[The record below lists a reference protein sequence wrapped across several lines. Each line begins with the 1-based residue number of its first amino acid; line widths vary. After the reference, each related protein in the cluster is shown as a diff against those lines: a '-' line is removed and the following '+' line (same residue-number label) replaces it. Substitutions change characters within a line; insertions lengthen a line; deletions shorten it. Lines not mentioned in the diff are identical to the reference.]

1 MKKCDFIR
9 DRLAEYAVG
18 GLRGRVRARV
28 EAHTRTCSECRAEL
42 RALERTGELLDAMDP
57 QEAPAG
63 TWEGVRERVTA
74 PLAAQR
80 RRETRGRPKLGWRP
94 RWAWVMATAAVVL
107 VLIVAVL
114 LGPLG
119 LGEPR
124 LVVALEADEEMQAT
138 MEGHLS
144 AVWAA
149 PLSDVAALGL
159 QMASV
164 EENG

>member
-1 MKKCDFIR
+1 MSECDFIR
-9 DRLAEYAVG
+9 ARLAEYAVG

-42 RALERTGELLDAMDP
+42 RALERTGELLDAVGL
-57 QEAPAG
+57 QEAPAE
-63 TWEGVRERVTA
+63 TWGGIQEKIARHPREE
-74 PLAAQR
+74 R
-80 RRETRGRPKLGWRP
+80 RREARGRP

-107 VLIVAVL
+107 VLAVAVL
-114 LGPLG
+114 VGPLG

-124 LVVALEADEEMQAT
+124 LVVALEADDEMQAT

-149 PLSDVAALGL
+149 PLSDVAAVGL